1 MKALIKLSFITL
13 LFINSTLMA
22 DNSVNLKQALELA
35 LSNDALISGLVAKQD
50 AWNQLSHASQ
60 TWDDPKLRFGAQAV
74 PIDTFN
80 LDQEPMTQ
88 LVLGYQQNF
97 PRGDSLKNKTNVMKA
112 NASTEASKVELRKRQ
127 IILAVKKSWYEVW
140 YRQNAINVI
149 ELNRKVFEEMLN
161 INQDFYA
168 SGRANQQSVVQAE
181 LDISLVDDK
190 LQTMQSEL
198 FVAQEALAKWLG
210 FSDVKVDHGDI
221 DESEYTVKSL
231 AVLQPI
237 IKQHP
242 QFKQAQDRLNMQRSA
257 LALEEDKYSA
267 QWGLDV
273 RYGNRQGERS
283 DGSDLPDFMTA
294 MVTVDLPI
302 FTEEKQDRHVASG
315 KSKVQSA
322 RYQLIDTEREIL
334 KKLKQT
340 HARLLKFKQR
350 LKLYSEKIN
359 SQAKQNT
366 EVAMR
371 GYQSGVVDFLTLS
384 KAQVT
389 EFNTRLAELKLKYQF
404 SLSKSNLEFLVGN
417 Q

>member
-1 MKALIKLSFITL
+1 MKLSFITL
-13 LFINSTLMA
+13 LFISSSLNA
-22 DNSVNLKQALELA
+22 KNAVNLGQAIDLA
-35 LSNDALISGLVAKQD
+35 LGNDALISGLLAKQD

-97 PRGDSLKNKTNVMKA
+97 PRGDSLKNKTYVMKA
-112 NASTEASKVELRKRQ
+112 NASTEASKIELRKRQ
-127 IILAVKKSWYEVW
+127 VILAVKKSWYEVL
-140 YRQNAINVI
+140 YRQNAISVI
-149 ELNRKVFEEMLN
+149 ESNRNVFEEMLN

-198 FVAQEALAKWLG
+198 IVAQEALSRWLG
-210 FSDVKVDHGDI
+210 FDNVKLNHGGEDG
-221 DESEYTVKSL
+221 SEYKLSPLTT
-231 AVLQPI
+231 LQPL

-242 QFKQAQDRLNMQRSA
+242 EVKQSLNNLKMQRSA
-257 LALEEDKYSA
+257 QALEEDKYSA

-273 RYGNRQGERS
+273 RYGNRQGERT

-302 FTEEKQDRHVASG
+302 FTEEKQDRQVASS
-315 KSKVQSA
+315 KSKVRSA

-340 HARLLKFKQR
+340 HARLLKLQQR
-350 LKLYSEKIN
+350 LKLYSDKIN

-404 SLSKSNLEFLVGN
+404 SLSKSNLEYLVGN
-417 Q
+417 

>member
-1 MKALIKLSFITL
+1 MNALIKLSFISL
-13 LFINSTLMA
+13 LFINSTLQA
-22 DNSVNLKQALELA
+22 DNTVSLKQALELA

-50 AWNQLSHASQ
+50 SWNQLSHASQ

-97 PRGDSLKNKTNVMKA
+97 PRGNSLKNKTELMKA
-112 NASTEASKVELRKRQ
+112 NASTQASKLESRKRQ
-127 IILAVKKSWYEVW
+127 VILAVKKSWYEVW
-140 YRQNAINVI
+140 YRENAISVI
-149 ELNRKVFEEMLN
+149 ESNRKVFEEMLN
-161 INQDFYA
+161 INEEFYA

-181 LDISLVDDK
+181 LDISLIDDK

-198 FVAQEALAKWLG
+198 FVAQEELAKWLG
-210 FSDVKVDHGDI
+210 VNDVKVVHGAI
-221 DESEYTVKSL
+221 DENEYTLMSL
-231 AVLQPI
+231 PALQSL

-242 QFKQAQDRLNMQRSA
+242 QLKQAQDNLDIQRSA

-273 RYGNRQGERS
+273 RYGNRQGERV

-294 MVTVDLPI
+294 MVTLDLPV

-322 RYQLIDTEREIL
+322 RYKLIDTQREIL

-340 HARLLKFKQR
+340 HARLFKFKQR

-371 GYQSGVVDFLTLS
+371 GYRSGVVDFLTLS

-404 SLSKSNLEFLVGN
+404 SLSKSDLEFLVGN

>member
-13 LFINSTLMA
+13 LFINFTLKA

-35 LSNDALISGLVAKQD
+35 LNNDALISGLVAKQD

-97 PRGDSLKNKTNVMKA
+97 PRGDSLKNKTDMMKA
-112 NASTEASKVELRKRQ
+112 NASTEGSKVELRKRQ
-127 IILAVKKSWYEVW
+127 VILAVKKSWYEVW
-140 YRQNAINVI
+140 YRQNAISVI
-149 ELNRKVFEEMLN
+149 ESNRKVFEEMLN

-168 SGRANQQSVVQAE
+168 SGRASQQSVVQAE

-198 FVAQEALAKWLG
+198 LVAQEALVKWLG
-210 FSDVKVDHGDI
+210 VNDVKFDYAEI
-221 DESEYTVKSL
+221 DDSGYTIKSL
-231 AVLQPI
+231 PALQSLI
-237 IKQHP
+237 TQHP
-242 QFKQAQDRLNMQRSA
+242 KLKQAQDNLNMQRSA

-267 QWGLDV
+267 QWGLDL
-273 RYGNRQGERS
+273 RYGNRQGERA

-294 MVTVDLPI
+294 MVTVDLPV
-302 FTEEKQDRHVASG
+302 FTEEKQDRHVASS

-322 RYQLIDTEREIL
+322 RYQLIDTQREIL

-340 HARLLKFKQR
+340 HARLLKFRQR

-404 SLSKSNLEFLVGN
+404 RLSKSNLEFFVGN
-417 Q
+417 K

>member
-13 LFINSTLMA
+13 LFINYSVNAEKT
-22 DNSVNLKQALELA
+22 VNLKQAIDLA
-35 LSNDALISGLVAKQD
+35 LSNDALIAGLLAKQE

-97 PRGDSLKNKTNVMKA
+97 PRGDSLKNKTDVMKA
-112 NASTEASKVELRKRQ
+112 NASTEASKIELRKRQ

-140 YRQNAINVI
+140 YRQNAISVI
-149 ELNRKVFEEMLN
+149 ESNRNVFEEMLN

-198 FVAQEALAKWLG
+198 VVAQEALSRWVG
-210 FSDVKVDHGDI
+210 FNNVKVNHGGV
-221 DESEYTVKSL
+221 DESEYTIRSL
-231 AVLQPI
+231 AALQHL

-242 QFKQAQDRLNMQRSA
+242 ELKQSQNNLNMQRSA

-273 RYGNRQGERS
+273 RYGNRQGERA

-294 MVTVDLPI
+294 MVTVDLPV
-302 FTEEKQDRHVASG
+302 FTQEKQDRYVASS
-315 KSKVQSA
+315 KSKVRSA

-340 HARLLKFKQR
+340 HARLLMLKLR
-350 LKLYSEKIN
+350 LQLYSEKIN

-404 SLSKSNLEFLVGN
+404 SLSQTNLEYLVGN
-417 Q
+417 

>member
-1 MKALIKLSFITL
+1 MKLSFITL
-13 LFINSTLMA
+13 LFISSSLNA
-22 DNSVNLKQALELA
+22 KNAVNLGQAIDLA
-35 LSNDALISGLVAKQD
+35 LGNDALISGLLAKQD

-97 PRGDSLKNKTNVMKA
+97 PRGDSLKNKTDVMKA
-112 NASTEASKVELRKRQ
+112 NASTEASKIELRKRQ
-127 IILAVKKSWYEVW
+127 VILAVKKSWYEVL
-140 YRQNAINVI
+140 YRQNAISVI
-149 ELNRKVFEEMLN
+149 ESNRNVFEEMLN

-198 FVAQEALAKWLG
+198 IVAQEALSRWLG
-210 FSDVKVDHGDI
+210 FDNVKLNHGGEDG
-221 DESEYTVKSL
+221 SEYKLSPLTT
-231 AVLQPI
+231 LQPL

-242 QFKQAQDRLNMQRSA
+242 EVKQSLNNLKMQRSA
-257 LALEEDKYSA
+257 QALEEDKYSA

-273 RYGNRQGERS
+273 RYGNRQGERT

-302 FTEEKQDRHVASG
+302 FTEEKQDRQVASS
-315 KSKVQSA
+315 KSKVRSA

-340 HARLLKFKQR
+340 HARLLKLQQR
-350 LKLYSEKIN
+350 LKLYSDKIN

-404 SLSKSNLEFLVGN
+404 SLSKSNLEYLVGN
-417 Q
+417 